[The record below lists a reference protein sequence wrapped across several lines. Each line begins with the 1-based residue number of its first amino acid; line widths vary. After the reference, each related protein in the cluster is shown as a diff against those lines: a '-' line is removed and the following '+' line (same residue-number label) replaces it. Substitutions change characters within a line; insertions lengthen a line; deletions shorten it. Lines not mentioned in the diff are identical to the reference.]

1 MFALNKSYSVR
12 NITENRCKTAVYLLI
27 DHFGHLLVELAH
39 LRGVDVLRHVAAL
52 EEALD
57 AAHLLHH
64 LRELGVL
71 LEQIVDLT

>member
-1 MFALNKSYSVR
+1 MFFVSYCNTSL
-12 NITENRCKTAVYLLI
+12 THLLQHTRVH
-27 DHFGHLLVELAH
+27 HFGHLLVELGH